1 MTDFTSEVKTIPY
14 NDGSVFALLSDLSKL
29 EGFRERIPEDTFK
42 NVLFER
48 DGCSFDIH
56 PAGKVEF
63 RIVDR
68 EPNRTIKFQTVHSPV
83 PMYIRIQL
91 KPESRT
97 LTKMKMTLE
106 ADLNPLLKPM
116 LSKPI
121 QEAVD
126 RISTL
131 IATLPY
137 E

>member
-1 MTDFTSEVKTIPY
+1 MTEYTSEVKTIPC
-14 NDGSVFALLSDLSKL
+14 NDGSVFALLSDLSNL
-29 EGFRERIPEDTFK
+29 ERFRERMPEETFK
-42 NVLFER
+42 NISFDR

-56 PAGKVEF
+56 PAGRVEF

-68 EPNRTIKFQTVHSPV
+68 EPNSTIKLQTVHF
-83 PMYIRIQL
+83 PMPLSLWIQL
-91 KPESRT
+91 KPESQT
-97 LTKMKMTLE
+97 LTRMKITLR

-116 LSKPI
+116 VSKPI
-121 QEAVD
+121 QEALD